1 MSLLPFRRRGDR
13 TSATPWPA
21 ERPTGDGIEANS
33 VCASYGETQ
42 VLRDVTAC
50 FAQGGVTSLIGPN
63 GAGKSTLL
71 GVMSR
76 LQGADSGHVLVD
88 GVDVSVNGGRELARR
103 LAVLRQENAVSIR
116 LTVRE
121 LVAFGR
127 FPHNGGRPTPGDDE
141 HVGYALAAMEL
152 EGLAD
157 RYLDELSGGQRQR
170 AHIAMVLAQ
179 DTDYVL
185 LDEPLNNLDLRHATS
200 IMRLLR
206 RTAAE
211 RDKTVVL
218 VIHDINIAAAYS
230 DRIIAMKD
238 GAIVADGTPA
248 QIMRTDVLRLVYDMD
263 MQVAEVAGR
272 YVALYFDGED
282 EPEDIGA
289 VLSTA

>member
-1 MSLLPFRRRGDR
+1 MSLLPFRRR
-13 TSATPWPA
+13 
-21 ERPTGDGIEANS
+21 ERRSERSQWVPGCGIEAQS
-33 VCASYGETQ
+33 VCSSYGDTQ
-42 VLRDVTAC
+42 VLHDVTAC

-76 LQGADSGHVLVD
+76 LQHSDSGRVLVD
-88 GVDVSVNGGRELARR
+88 GVDVSKNGGRELACR
-103 LAVLRQENAVSIR
+103 LAVLRQENSMAIR

-121 LVAFGR
+121 LVGFGR
-127 FPHNGGRPTPGDDE
+127 FPHNGGRPSPDDIE
-141 HVGYALAAMEL
+141 HVEYALSAMEL
-152 EGLAD
+152 EEFAD

-211 RDKTVVL
+211 RGKTIVL

-238 GAIVADGTPA
+238 GRIIADGTPA
-248 QIMRTDVLRLVYDMD
+248 DIMCTEVLRDVYDMD
-263 MQVAEVAGR
+263 MQVTQVTGR

-282 EPEDIGA
+282 DFADAEVSA
-289 VLSTA
+289 FSA

>member
-1 MSLLPFRRRGDR
+1 M
-13 TSATPWPA
+13 A
-21 ERPTGDGIEANS
+21 
-33 VCASYGETQ
+33 
-42 VLRDVTAC
+42 
-50 FAQGGVTSLIGPN
+50 
-63 GAGKSTLL
+63 
-71 GVMSR
+71 
-76 LQGADSGHVLVD
+76 
-88 GVDVSVNGGRELARR
+88 
-103 LAVLRQENAVSIR
+103 IR

-121 LVAFGR
+121 LVGFGR
-127 FPHNGGRPTPGDDE
+127 FPHNGGRPSPDDIE
-141 HVGYALAAMEL
+141 HVEYALSAMEL
-152 EGLAD
+152 EFAD

-211 RDKTVVL
+211 RGKTIVL

-238 GAIVADGTPA
+238 GRIIADGTPA
-248 QIMRTDVLRLVYDMD
+248 DIMCTEVLRDVYDMD
-263 MQVAEVAGR
+263 MQVTQVAGR

-282 EPEDIGA
+282 DSADAEVSA
-289 VLSTA
+289 FSA